1 MKKRSP
7 RARVTIG
14 WVMVRIAV
22 LAFPFLVLPHV
33 QSWNDWGAVVVMIPT
48 YAGIEAALRPDHE
61 TSERTE
67 DL

>member
-1 MKKRSP
+1 
-7 RARVTIG
+7 
-14 WVMVRIAV
+14 MVRIAV